1 MSEKIPAI
9 KPPKAPTMTHYKVAA
24 AVSRGVKLKAMAGGG
39 NVPVQFVSP
48 HVPISSISPHVPVPS
63 VSPVVVPNVPAGR
76 QPTSPIWKS
85 VPPSLPSGGSRQA
98 VSPPISKATAPF
110 VGVSSMA
117 RGGKVIR
124 GPAAEREMARME
136 KEAKATHNQRRPK
149 KG

>member
-1 MSEKIPAI
+1 MSTSKKIPAI
-9 KPPKAPTMTHYKVAA
+9 KTPKGPTMTDYKTAA
-24 AVSRGVKLKAMAGGG
+24 AVSRGEKLKAMAGGG
-39 NVPVQFVSP
+39 N
-48 HVPISSISPHVPVPS
+48 VPVPS

-85 VPPSLPSGGSRQA
+85 VPPSLPSGGSRQP

-136 KEAKATHNQRRPK
+136 RAAKAAGNHRRPK